1 MKKGFSLVELMIVI
15 VIMGI
20 LAAIA
25 VPNIFGQIERSR
37 RTLDAVNALEI
48 GKILHRAHMTDV
60 IQFPANTNYN
70 INVNGQSVNAGMSVA
85 VFVTR
90 SGINY
95 YRGSGAVLVNGGDW
109 NSDGGV
115 AYKRIQSLFEQDGFT
130 DVVVNTKNVKD
141 GGWSCYGA
149 ALFAGGKVRFF
160 SEQDESKCKSATS
173 NGSYETVLHNA
184 LNSGSN
190 SILNYI
196 PGPKEL

>member
-25 VPNIFGQIERSR
+25 VPNIFGQVERSR

-48 GKILHRAHMTDV
+48 GKILHRAYTTDV
-60 IQFPANTNYN
+60 IQFPANSNYN
-70 INVNGQSVNAGMSVA
+70 INVNGQTVNAGMSVA

-109 NSDGGV
+109 NADGGV
-115 AYKRIQSLFEQDGFT
+115 AYRRIQMLFEQDGFA
-130 DVVVNTKNVKD
+130 DVVVNAKNVTD
-141 GGWSCYGA
+141 GGWACYGA
-149 ALFAGGKVRFF
+149 ALFASGKVNFF
-160 SEQDESKCKSATS
+160 SEQDESKCRSATT

-184 LNSGSN
+184 LNGNSN